1 MYFVIFGTD
10 KPGVLATREAT
21 RPKHRVHLQEHK
33 RKVKLHHGGPTLAE
47 DGKSMNGTLLVV
59 EADSIEEVRAFVA
72 DDPYTKA
79 GIFEKVEIRPWN
91 WTTGVPDGR

>member
-1 MYFVIFGTD
+1 MYFVIWGTD

-21 RPKHRVHLQEHK
+21 RPKHRDHLRETK
-33 RKVKLHHGGPTLAE
+33 RKVKLHHGGPTLDA
-47 DGKSMNGTLLVV
+47 DGKMNGTLLVV
-59 EADSIEEVRAFVA
+59 EADDIAEVRAFA
-72 DDPYTKA
+72 DEDPYNKA